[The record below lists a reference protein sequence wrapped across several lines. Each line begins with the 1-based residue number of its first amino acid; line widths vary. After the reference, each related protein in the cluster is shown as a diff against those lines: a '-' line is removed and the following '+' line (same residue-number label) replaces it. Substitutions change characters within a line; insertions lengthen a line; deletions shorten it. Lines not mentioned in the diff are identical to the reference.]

1 MTYDPDALAEREAIL
16 ACDDLPHAGQQA
28 ALQMACAAWVL
39 APDSGLTEPQ
49 QAWLQGK
56 VLAGTVLT
64 SAELARITPDLLAWV
79 ESQDA
84 QWGQALRHAMG
95 LAERPPVER
104 PRDMAFVAGSVREE
118 R

>member
-16 ACDDLPHAGQQA
+16 AADDLPNAGQQA

-56 VLAGTVLT
+56 VLAGTLLT
-64 SAELARITPDLLAWV
+64 TEELARITPDLLAWV
-79 ESQDA
+79 DAQDA
-84 QWGQALRHAMG
+84 QWGQVLRQVLG
-95 LAERPPVER
+95 LAARPPVER
-104 PRDMAFVAGSVREE
+104 PRDMAFVAGTVREE
-118 R
+118 G